1 MRDDNY
7 EPKRMFGLP
16 LGEDPSA
23 RQGEEQRQV
32 MGMPLDWFGPPTPGL
47 GGWGTRS
54 GHFASGGS
62 AGTRPSSADQ
72 AGRRR

>member
-32 MGMPLDWFGPPTPGL
+32 MGMPLDWFGPPDPRLRRL
-47 GGWGTRS
+47 GHPVRAFRQWRE
-54 GHFASGGS
+54 
-62 AGTRPSSADQ
+62 
-72 AGRRR
+72 RRRQT